1 MILHVCISTC
11 DAMFDDCPRLTSMLD
26 FNLDATGGAKYCVG
40 LGSLCET
47 VAMER
52 CCQGGRLG
60 TDCRPVMSDEASALH
75 IQIHTPIS
83 NRTLVQ

>member
-1 MILHVCISTC
+1 MILHVYISTC

-52 CCQGGRLG
+52 CYQGGRLG
-60 TDCRPVMSDEASALH
+60 TALQTCH
-75 IQIHTPIS
+75 
-83 NRTLVQ
+83 V

>member
-1 MILHVCISTC
+1 MSTC

-60 TDCRPVMSDEASALH
+60 TAL
-75 IQIHTPIS
+75 QTYSNLLRIS
-83 NRTLVQ
+83 TENRTLVQKLSTDKSLSI